1 MNGIRFNRKHCLPRK
16 LLHTLLDLLCPI
28 DTSKLLAMN
37 VEVMQSIYQ
46 MHQIREK
53 LPHLLWPTNLCT
65 WSRGSEIIPSTQ
77 VQCGGLTDYM
87 CSWRKLQVKQSYEP
101 RCVLLPLKQRMEWK
115 KLGSLARFS
124 FLVFGNLLSP
134 CLHRALRSRKSASSS
149 LAHPSVTSAAPSGP
163 HTQWCTACTPGWM
176 VLLEKQLH
184 SLGLSAGETCCL
196 EQLAHLPYFSLL
208 WRQDTQK
215 SCFRHP
221 RAHWICFLPPAQC
234 NQYQQSVMHLP
245 VLAEVQATGNCI
257 LVVNAII
264 IWAPCLAVT
273 GFTLPICRLLVL
285 YHLQPAFSLVLV
297 FSQDDML
304 IWFE

>member
-1 MNGIRFNRKHCLPRK
+1 MNGIRSNRKHCLPRK

-134 CLHRALRSRKSASSS
+134 CLHRALRSRKESKSQQAARLHTPQWHQLLPVGHTLSGAQHAHQAEWCCWKNSSTL
-149 LAHPSVTSAAPSGP
+149 LAY
-163 HTQWCTACTPGWM
+163 
-176 VLLEKQLH
+176 LLEK
-184 SLGLSAGETCCL
+184 
-196 EQLAHLPYFSLL
+196 
-208 WRQDTQK
+208 
-215 SCFRHP
+215 
-221 RAHWICFLPPAQC
+221 
-234 NQYQQSVMHLP
+234 P
-245 VLAEVQATGNCI
+245 VV
-257 LVVNAII
+257 
-264 IWAPCLAVT
+264 
-273 GFTLPICRLLVL
+273 
-285 YHLQPAFSLVLV
+285 
-297 FSQDDML
+297 
-304 IWFE
+304 